1 MLNNNDRRLADDDDG
16 LTDLGRRLIAL
27 SKQLTNFI
35 PMKSIDKIE
44 KVDNKKNTVNL
55 IGNLISFTKYSEKVG
70 HIGLQVFDTQNGKHC
85 ENHFF
90 CTLFPPFLRQAEEIP
105 TESKVRIEGYLKNV
119 SRQSHGKTIISLDII
134 VDKVEE
140 IK

>member
-1 MLNNNDRRLADDDDG
+1 MNNL
-16 LTDLGRRLIAL
+16 
-27 SKQLTNFI
+27 
-35 PMKSIDKIE
+35 
-44 KVDNKKNTVNL
+44 VNL
-55 IGNLISFTKYSEKVG
+55 SGNLLSFTKYSEKVG
-70 HIGLQVFDTQNGKHC
+70 HLGLQVFDTQNGKHC

-90 CTLFPPFLRQAEEIP
+90 CTLFPPILRQLEDIP
-105 TESKVRIEGYLKNV
+105 TGSKIKIGGYLKNV